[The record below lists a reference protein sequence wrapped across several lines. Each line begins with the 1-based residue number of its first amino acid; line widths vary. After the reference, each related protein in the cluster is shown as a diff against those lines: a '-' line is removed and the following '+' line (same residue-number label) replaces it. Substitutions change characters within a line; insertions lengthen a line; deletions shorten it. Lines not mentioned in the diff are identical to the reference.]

1 VILVPSL
8 ADIERRAESNA
19 ERTFARLLKNV
30 EGDPDAVAFYSVR
43 LREHRYKQQAEADF
57 VILWRR
63 TVVVVEVKGGGV
75 RKHDG
80 AWYSVDRHKDWHKL
94 SSSPME
100 QAQSAAHALRDI
112 LRSENL
118 GWYAYE
124 ACVVTPDID
133 SPPADIAWKRSHWLA
148 HPDMSSAG
156 IAAALDTIVATAP
169 SCPPKQRL
177 ARIDELRSRLFGEFT
192 RMPVIDAQR
201 GAVIEEQNRATEG
214 QARVLA
220 ALSRNDRLLVAGGAG
235 TGKSL
240 VLIEAAK
247 QDREKGRS
255 VLITFRSPSLTEFFE
270 RYLVGTGIAVKPFD
284 ALDPAVRYDVVLV
297 DEAQDMMTAD
307 AMDRIDQ
314 TIVGGRESGRWRMF
328 LDQNN
333 QAHVDGA
340 YDPDVAELLGTEAIW
355 VDLDL
360 NVRNTQAIVHVVQ
373 EYLGADVGD
382 PGIVHGDKVHWHTA
396 PEDAALTGAEDV
408 AADLNENG
416 APKDSIW
423 IIDVASEAPPTR
435 SPRGFVVVS
444 PRFAKGLE
452 AEHVVVCNLPAVFDR
467 EGTARFYVAVTRARV
482 SLHIAATKEDRKRLQ
497 RLVKDNIL
505 RTEPA
510 E

>member
-1 VILVPSL
+1 MILVPSL

-19 ERTFARLLKNV
+19 ERTFARLLQSV
-30 EGDPDAVAFYSVR
+30 VGDPDAVAFYSVR
-43 LREHRYKQQAEADF
+43 LREHAYKQQAEADF
-57 VILWRR
+57 VILWKR

-112 LRSENL
+112 LRNDNV
-118 GWYAYE
+118 GWYPYE

-133 SPPADIAWKRSHWLA
+133 SPPVDIGWKPTHWLA
-148 HPDMSSAG
+148 HRDMSSAG
-156 IAAALDTIVATAP
+156 IATALDAIVATAP

-177 ARIDELRSRLFGEFT
+177 ARTDDLRTRLFGEFT

-201 GAVIEEQNRATEG
+201 GAVIEEQNRATGG

-220 ALSRNDRLLVAGGAG
+220 TLSRNDRLLVAGGAG

-247 QDREKGRS
+247 QERDRGKS
-255 VLITFRSPSLTEFFE
+255 VLVTFRSPSLSDFFE
-270 RYLVGTGIAVKPFD
+270 RYLDGTEIEVRPFD
-284 ALDPAVRYDVVLV
+284 ALEPERRYDVVLV

-307 AMDRIDQ
+307 VMDRIDQ
-314 TIVGGRESGRWRMF
+314 VVVGGRDAGRWRMF

-340 YDPDVAELLGTEAIW
+340 YDPDVAELVGSEAIW

-382 PGIVHGDKVHWHTA
+382 PGIVHGERVYWHA
-396 PEDAALTGAEDV
+396 VSGDAAVADGEPI
-408 AADLNENG
+408 AADLNDNG

-423 IIDVASEAPPTR
+423 IIDVSSASPPSR
-435 SPRGFVVVS
+435 SPRGFVVIS
-444 PRFAKGLE
+444 PRYAKGLE
-452 AEHVVVCNLPAVFDR
+452 AEHVIVCNLPTVFDS
-467 EGTARFYVAVTRARV
+467 EATARFYVAVTRARV
-482 SLHIAATKEDRKRLQ
+482 SLHIAATKEDRKRLKV
-497 RLVKDNIL
+497 LIKENLL
-505 RTEPA
+505 RTEVT

>member
-1 VILVPSL
+1 MILVPSL

-43 LREHRYKQQAEADF
+43 LREHRYKQLAEADF
-57 VILWRR
+57 VILWKR

-80 AWYSVDRHKDWHKL
+80 TWYSVDRHGDWHKL

-112 LRSENL
+112 LRKEGL
-118 GWYAYE
+118 GWYPYE
-124 ACVVTPDID
+124 SCVVTPDID
-133 SPPADIAWKRSHWLA
+133 SPPDDIGWKRTHWLA
-148 HPDMSSAG
+148 FRDMSSEG
-156 IAAALDTIVATAP
+156 IAVALDAIVADTQ

-177 ARIDELRSRLFGEFT
+177 ARIEDLRTRLFGEFT

-201 GAVIEEQNRATEG
+201 GAVIEEQNRATHG

-220 ALSRNDRLLVAGGAG
+220 AISRNDRLLVAGGAG

-240 VLIEAAK
+240 VLVEAAK
-247 QDREKGRS
+247 QERDSGKS
-255 VLITFRSPSLTEFFE
+255 VLVTFKSPSLAEFFE
-270 RYLVGTGIAVKPFD
+270 RYLDGTGIDVKPFD
-284 ALDPAVRYDVVLV
+284 ALNPELRYDVVFV

-314 TIVGGRESGRWRMF
+314 VILGGRERGRWRMF

-340 YDPDVAELLGTEAIW
+340 YDPDIIELLGSEAIW
-355 VDLDL
+355 VDLEL

-382 PGIVHGDKVHWHTA
+382 PGIVHGEKVHWVTVSG
-396 PEDAALTGAEDV
+396 ESTVAEGEQI
-408 AADLNENG
+408 ATKLNENG
-416 APKDSIW
+416 VPRASIW
-423 IIDVASEAPPTR
+423 IVDAASESQPYR
-435 SPRGFVVVS
+435 SPHGFLVVN
-444 PRFAKGLE
+444 PRYAKGLE
-452 AEHVVVCNLPAVFDR
+452 AEHVIVCNLPSESDSAA
-467 EGTARFYVAVTRARV
+467 TARFYVAVTRARV
-482 SLHIAATKEDRKRLQ
+482 SLHIVVTKEDRRRLQ
-497 RLVKDNIL
+497 RMIKEALK
-505 RTEPA
+505 RKEA
-510 E
+510 GE

>member
-1 VILVPSL
+1 MILVPSL

-30 EGDPDAVAFYSVR
+30 EGDTDAVAFYSVR
-43 LREHRYKQQAEADF
+43 LREHPYKQQAEADF
-57 VILWRR
+57 VILWKQS
-63 TVVVVEVKGGGV
+63 VVVVEVKGGGV

-80 AWYSVDRHKDWHKL
+80 AWYSIDRHNDWHKL
-94 SSSPME
+94 PSSPME
-100 QAQSAAHALRDI
+100 QAQSAAHGLRDI
-112 LRSENL
+112 LRNRNL
-118 GWYAYE
+118 GWYPYE

-133 SPPADIAWKRSHWLA
+133 SPPDDIGWKRTHWLA
-148 HPDMSSAG
+148 HPDMSSEG
-156 IAAALDTIVATAP
+156 IATALDAIVAATP
-169 SCPPKQRL
+169 SCPPRQRK
-177 ARIDELRSRLFGEFT
+177 ARIGDLRACLFGEFT
-192 RMPVIDAQR
+192 RMPVFDAQR

-247 QDREKGRS
+247 QERERGKS
-255 VLITFRSPSLTEFFE
+255 VLITFRSPTLGEFFE
-270 RYLVGTGIAVKPFD
+270 RYLGETDIDVRPFD
-284 ALDPAVRYDVVLV
+284 ALEPTLRYDVVLV

-307 AMDRIDQ
+307 AMDRIDRV
-314 TIVGGRESGRWRMF
+314 IIGGREDGRWRMF
-328 LDQNN
+328 FDQNN

-340 YDPDVAELLGTEAIW
+340 YDPDIAELLASEATW

-373 EYLGADVGD
+373 EYLSADIGD
-382 PGIVHGDKVHWHTA
+382 PGIVHGEKVYWLTV
-396 PEDAALTGAEDV
+396 PGQSALAEGEQI

-416 APKDSIW
+416 AARESIW
-423 IIDVASEAPPTR
+423 IVDVSSESPPFR
-435 SPRGFVVVS
+435 SPLGYLVVS

-452 AEHVVVCNLPAVFDR
+452 AEHVIVCNLPAVYDD
-467 EGTARFYVAVTRARV
+467 EATARFYVAVTRARV

-497 RLVKDNIL
+497 RLIRENLL
-505 RTEPA
+505 RKEATK
-510 E
+510 

>member
-1 VILVPSL
+1 MILVPTL

-19 ERTFARLLKNV
+19 ERSFARLLKNV
-30 EGDPDAVAFYSVR
+30 EGDDDAVAFYSVR
-43 LREHRYKQQAEADF
+43 LREHAYKQQAEADF
-57 VILWRR
+57 VILWKR

-75 RKHDG
+75 RKHEG

-100 QAQSAAHALRDI
+100 QSQSAAHALRDI
-112 LRSENL
+112 LRKENL
-118 GWYAYE
+118 GWYPYE

-133 SPPADIAWKRSHWLA
+133 SPPVDIAWKPTHWLA
-148 HPDMSSAG
+148 HPDMSSSG
-156 IAAALDTIVATAP
+156 IAAALDAIVATAP

-177 ARIDELRSRLFGEFT
+177 ARFDDLRTRLFGEFT

-220 ALSRNDRLLVAGGAG
+220 TLSRNDRLLVAGGAG

-247 QDREKGRS
+247 QEHERGRS
-255 VLITFRSPSLTEFFE
+255 VLITFKSPSLSDLFE
-270 RYLVGTGIAVKPFD
+270 RYLEGADIDVRPFD
-284 ALDPAVRYDVVLV
+284 SLDPARRYDVVFV

-314 TIVGGRESGRWRMF
+314 VIAGGRESGRWRMF

-340 YDPDVAELLGTEAIW
+340 YDPEVAELLGGEAIW

-360 NVRNTQAIVHVVQ
+360 NVRNTRAIVHIVQ

-382 PGIVHGDKVHWHTA
+382 PGIVHGEKVYWHTVPGKTA
-396 PEDAALTGAEDV
+396 VEDGEQIAV
-408 AADLNENG
+408 DLNEAG

-423 IIDVASEAPPTR
+423 IIDVSSESPPIR

-444 PRFAKGLE
+444 PRYGKGLE
-452 AEHVVVCNLPAVFDR
+452 AEHVVVCNLPTTFDS

-497 RLVKDNIL
+497 GLTKANIL
-505 RTEPA
+505 REAAA